1 MGNLKILK
9 RLCVSYTILQ
19 TRFILVIQSVWNKI
33 EDSNTVSGI
42 EASKQVKS
50 PSFLKWQCTPTH
62 NGMLGKFKKYERYR
76 MEELIGLV
84 EDLDVA
90 LTCIPYQN
98 NVNSSEECVL

>member
-1 MGNLKILK
+1 MKSTCISPRVCSNVDVDHLLSLGNLKILK
-9 RLCVSYTILQ
+9 RLRVFYTILQ

-62 NGMLGKFKKYERYR
+62 NGMLGKFKNMKGIAWR
-76 MEELIGLV
+76 
-84 EDLDVA
+84 
-90 LTCIPYQN
+90 
-98 NVNSSEECVL
+98 S